1 MRVIMILVFCFLV
14 PLGVIGQR
22 QQSSVLL
29 RPSVVNVGA
38 LITFNSTIGRVAQAA
53 ITVATND
60 VNADLSVLPG
70 TRLNVITQDTNC
82 SGFLGN
88 IEGMSNS

>member
-1 MRVIMILVFCFLV
+1 MILVFCFLV
-14 PLGVIGQR
+14 RLGVIGQR
-22 QQSSVLL
+22 QQSSVPL

-38 LITFNSTIGRVAQAA
+38 LITFNSTIGSRVAQAA
-53 ITVATND
+53 IIVATND
-60 VNADLSVLPG
+60 VNADSSVLPG

-88 IEGMSNS
+88 IGGMSN